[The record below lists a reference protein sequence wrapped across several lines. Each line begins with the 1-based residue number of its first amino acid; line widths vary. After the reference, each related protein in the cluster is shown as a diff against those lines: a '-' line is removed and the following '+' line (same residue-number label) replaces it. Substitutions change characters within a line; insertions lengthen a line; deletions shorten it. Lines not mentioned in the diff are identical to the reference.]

1 MARTVSDLSR
11 DAVAAERQGAEQSLV
26 DAMLRSAAQQ
36 DRAQRMILY
45 VVAGLLA
52 ASLTT
57 NVLLVAW
64 VLDRSLSISAWGV
77 DLDAGTTQEGP

>member
-1 MARTVSDLSR
+1 MARTVSDLTR
-11 DAVAAERQGAEQSLV
+11 DAVAAERQGADGALV
-26 DAMLRSAAQQ
+26 DAMLRSAEQQ
-36 DRAQRMILY
+36 DKAQRLILY

-57 NVLLVAW
+57 NVVLVAW

-77 DLDAGTTQEGP
+77 DLDAGTSKEAP